1 MIHTVV
7 DHFPRQLPLISSL
20 PEHPCHS
27 THQKMELSSPTPM
40 TCNGYVLCQMPSTE
54 WRLRKYWFSS
64 PPPLL
69 VSWEQSSPPIHA
81 TEQEETQL
89 AGKRA
94 DPHQL
99 EKSQTREQ
107 TSQDWVSYRIWK
119 YWAGAFLWFW
129 ACSSQLL
136 PSILFFWACK
146 YLISSS
152 LTILLLRL
160 SLFDLFLSI
169 PSHPRCER
177 KWEASSLHECVL
189 CLHSRAWG
197 WRLKCQNYCII

>member
-1 MIHTVV
+1 
-7 DHFPRQLPLISSL
+7 
-20 PEHPCHS
+20 
-27 THQKMELSSPTPM
+27 MELSSSTLV

-54 WRLRKYWFSS
+54 WRLCKYWFSS

-81 TEQEETQL
+81 MEQEETQL

-99 EKSQTREQ
+99 ENLKPENKPAGTGPRVEYGNTGQGRS
-107 TSQDWVSYRIWK
+107 WVP
-119 YWAGAFLWFW
+119 LWFW

-136 PSILFFWACK
+136 PSILFFWGCK

-152 LTILLLRL
+152 LTILLLCL